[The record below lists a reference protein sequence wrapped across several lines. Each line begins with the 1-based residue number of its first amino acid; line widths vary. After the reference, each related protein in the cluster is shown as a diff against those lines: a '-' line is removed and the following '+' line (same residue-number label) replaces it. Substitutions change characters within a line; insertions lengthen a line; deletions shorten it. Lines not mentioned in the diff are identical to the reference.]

1 MKEPKVLSIDAA
13 QGVALLAL
21 DKGLYPLEVVYG
33 AAYVL
38 IDRAYVLLDRDD
50 EGRTLIRI
58 EAKPED
64 QRADAS
70 TEQALRALA
79 GDLSNELLSQAL
91 RRKITK
97 QNQPILEAIVTQAMA
112 GATGAVFGGLDDGD
126 DDLDFLD
133 DPLGIAVPWEEKF
146 SKDSKKKAADAA
158 TEAGTAGPGQS
169 GGFKPTSEGGAS

>member
-21 DKGLYPLEVVYG
+21 DKGLYPLEVIYG

-50 EGRTLIRI
+50 EGRTLVRI
-58 EAKPED
+58 EWKPEE
-64 QRADAS
+64 RRPDAS
-70 TEQALRALA
+70 PEQALRALA
-79 GDLSNELLSQAL
+79 GELSNELLSQAL

-97 QNQPILEAIVTQAMA
+97 QNQPILEAIITQAMA
-112 GATGAVFGGLDDGD
+112 GATGATFGALEQGD

-146 SKDSKKKAADAA
+146 SKDKKKAAESATDA
-158 TEAGTAGPGQS
+158 TTAGPGQS